1 MRHVVSAYVSKSRC
15 GSTTEASLG
24 GTENLASSFG
34 FSCQTP
40 EPPAHEAMRES
51 ALNSQVPAL
60 SVPPRRPPRQ
70 APMFKREFYFNDLSS
85 VRSLKRPRRSCSAIT
100 VLRHYC
106 SVLPRGE
113 EICSSVQVAHD
124 GCRSTL
130 PELRVPREVVI
141 RSILTQY
148 PQASPAK
155 RERMF
160 LETVAQI
167 DTS

>member
-34 FSCQTP
+34 FPCQTP

-70 APMFKREFYFNDLSS
+70 APMFKREFYFNDLSFGEKLEEAAS
-85 VRSLKRPRRSCSAIT
+85 FLQRYHRPSSSLLCLASRRRD
-100 VLRHYC
+100 L
-106 SVLPRGE
+106 L
-113 EICSSVQVAHD
+113 ICS
-124 GCRSTL
+124 
-130 PELRVPREVVI
+130 I
-141 RSILTQY
+141 RS
-148 PQASPAK
+148 
-155 RERMF
+155 
-160 LETVAQI
+160 
-167 DTS
+167 